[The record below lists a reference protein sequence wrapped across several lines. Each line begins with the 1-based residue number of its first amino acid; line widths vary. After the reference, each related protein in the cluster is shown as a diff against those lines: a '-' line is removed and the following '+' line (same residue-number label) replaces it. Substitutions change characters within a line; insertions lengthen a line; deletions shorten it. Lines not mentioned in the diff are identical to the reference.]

1 LPPPSPA
8 YSAARMLAATFPPAA
23 NDIRYGRSKFCEAR
37 WKRGSAINKSHLA
50 FPFLLIVLLSVL
62 LVGYMG
68 EADQANKREAV
79 RSLVLDAAALIEDE
93 GASAYPAF
101 RQDGSEWLHGDTYV
115 FVWRTDGMRLVY
127 PPDPSGEGQNMSA
140 LVDAKGKSIGT
151 LFINTA
157 LSGDGEGWVEY
168 LWPRPGD
175 AVPSAKQTYIKG
187 VSTGGES
194 LLVGS
199 GLYAGSAEDA
209 MRPLQ
214 YLAIIVESMIAAVGL
229 LIAVRQ
235 KRFFGYGIFLT
246 FAIYVFYDMARL
258 IPLEVS
264 DATLYPAFFVAT
276 ISALWTVI
284 LIYRERQ
291 NQNQN
296 QAHPASP

>member
-1 LPPPSPA
+1 MILGMVDQNSLKPG
-8 YSAARMLAATFPPAA
+8 
-23 NDIRYGRSKFCEAR
+23 GR
-37 WKRGSAINKSHLA
+37 RGSVINKSHIV
-50 FPFLLIVLLSVL
+50 FPVLIVVLISVL
-62 LVGYMG
+62 LVGYIG
-68 EADQANKREAV
+68 EADQANKRDAV

-140 LVDAKGKSIGT
+140 LVDAEGKPIGM

-175 AVPSAKQTYIKG
+175 TVPAAKQTYIKG

-199 GLYAGSAEDA
+199 GLYAASADDS

-214 YLAIIVESMIAAVGL
+214 YLAIIMESMIAAVGL

-235 KRFFGYGIFLT
+235 KRLFGYGIFLT

-258 IPLEVS
+258 IPLGVS

-276 ISALWTVI
+276 ISALWAAI
-284 LIYRERQ
+284 LIYREWHER
-291 NQNQN
+291 
-296 QAHPASP
+296 SP